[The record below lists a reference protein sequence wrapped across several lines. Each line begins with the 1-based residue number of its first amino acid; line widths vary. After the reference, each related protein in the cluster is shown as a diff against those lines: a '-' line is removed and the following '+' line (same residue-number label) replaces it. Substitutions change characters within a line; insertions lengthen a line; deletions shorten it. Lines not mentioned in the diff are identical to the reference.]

1 MRIAAF
7 ICSAPGSLGPL
18 YMMEN
23 KIIEEII
30 HDGMLGMVKEAISFC
45 MKGKSR
51 LTFVKPVQYSLVH
64 KEPVYLKELFIEG
77 DTLMTVQTRND
88 DVRMLPLDMATSK
101 PFQRSYNIIK
111 SLERE
116 EYVVS

>member
-1 MRIAAF
+1 
-7 ICSAPGSLGPL
+7 
-18 YMMEN
+18 MMEN

-30 HDGMLGMVKEAISFC
+30 HDGMLGMVREAVSFC

-51 LTFVKPVQYSLVH
+51 IIFTKPVQYSLVH
-64 KEPVYLKELFIEG
+64 KEPVYLKELYIEG

-88 DVRMLPLDMATSK
+88 DTKMLPLDMATSK